1 MDKNEI
7 ELLSTLYGKIVKD
20 LIEKNANY
28 FMFKQTIK
36 WTFNYGK
43 ESSIIAAVGKD
54 NLIHINLF
62 SVVNCYLEGDLYT
75 VEYFLLHEIRHIF
88 QNLIIEEYKGGKE
101 VPIET
106 ELVKQ
111 RIFESNKENYV
122 RALDDNGN
130 EDENYFKQD
139 IEIDAYA
146 FSLAVM
152 KYKYTE
158 EEIKHLYVPTQ
169 FKDNFW
175 NIVNDW
181 INYFKKE
188 KL

>member
-1 MDKNEI
+1 M
-7 ELLSTLYGKIVKD
+7 
-20 LIEKNANY
+20 
-28 FMFKQTIK
+28 
-36 WTFNYGK
+36 
-43 ESSIIAAVGKD
+43 
-54 NLIHINLF
+54 
-62 SVVNCYLEGDLYT
+62 
-75 VEYFLLHEIRHIF
+75 
-88 QNLIIEEYKGGKE
+88 
-101 VPIET
+101 
-106 ELVKQ
+106 VKQ

-122 RALDDNGN
+122 RALDDNGKEN
-130 EDENYFKQD
+130 DNYFKQD

-158 EEIKHLYVPTQ
+158 EEIKQLYVPTQ

-175 NIVNDW
+175 DIVNDW